1 MSLRYFNIISSFE
14 VVRCRE
20 SRRLD
25 VSRGLVAVSCVAHDR
40 KLEEKREGARER
52 RGVLLEEKKRRKKNG
67 KEEGNRE
74 KRGRRKKKGRSS
86 VRRLIGTIGASPS
99 WKKEGH

>member
-1 MSLRYFNIISSFE
+1 MRYFNIISSFE

-52 RGVLLEEKKRRKKNG
+52 RGVLLEEKKRRKAIG
-67 KEEGNRE
+67 RKEEE
-74 KRGRRKKKGRSS
+74 EKKGRSS
-86 VRRLIGTIGASPS
+86 GRRLIGTIGASPS